1 MSYEIILGTF
11 KDDTEKVNDLLT
23 RYEAAQDQLGIT
35 EALAIIRPEEGDDQI
50 KIMGEHKKKARR
62 IGAISGAVLGVLGG
76 PAAMVV
82 LGAAGAAVGNL
93 ISNLTHAGISK
104 KMIETVEQGLD
115 PGSSAV
121 LIIVEVEHRNL
132 IINDLKDVGAA
143 TINESIES
151 HEIEGKY
158 MISPSSGMSE
168 TQ

>member
-1 MSYEIILGTF
+1 MYEIILGIF
-11 KDDTEKVNDLLT
+11 KDDTEIVRNLLK
-23 RYEAAQDQLGIT
+23 RYEDAQDQLGIT
-35 EALAIIRPEEGDDQI
+35 EAAAIIRPPEGDDEI

-93 ISNLTHAGISK
+93 ITNLTHAGISK
-104 KMIETVEQGLD
+104 KMIEAIEAGLD

-121 LIIVEVEHRNL
+121 LVIVEEEHRHL
-132 IINDLKDVGAA
+132 IVNDLKDRGAA
-143 TINESIES
+143 TINESVEA

-158 MISPSSGMSE
+158 LVSPTGGMSE
-168 TQ
+168 TN

>member
-1 MSYEIILGTF
+1 MHEVILGTF
-11 KDDTEKVNDLLT
+11 KNDPETVVDLLK
-23 RYEAAQDQLGIT
+23 RYEHSQDQLGIT
-35 EALAIIRPEEGDDQI
+35 EAVAIIRPEEGEDEI

-62 IGAISGAVLGVLGG
+62 IGAISGAILWVLGG

-93 ISNLTHAGISK
+93 ITNLTHAGISK
-104 KMIETVEQGLD
+104 KMIETIEEGLE

-121 LIIVEVEHRNL
+121 LVIVEEEHRHL
-132 IINDLKDVGAA
+132 IMKDLKDLGAA
-143 TINESIES
+143 TINESVES

-158 MISPSSGMSE
+158 LMSPSGGMSE